1 MPRFLLIATLVAAL
15 FLPVPARSDT
25 STDEPGSLILFPKIV
40 SNSEEETIIQVSNAA
55 GSAAELRCFYVNGA
69 LVDDS
74 GIPAWSVTDFQL
86 KLTALQPTLWTAG
99 DGLPPVPP
107 DMRPSGLYPGPVPPV
122 GDGFLGELR
131 CVVVSSNESPISR
144 NILTGEATVIN
155 RATGSAR
162 KYQATTLRGLP
173 DNNNDNT
180 LLLNDQE
187 YTSCPRILLMN
198 HFFDGAPDPVSSAE
212 LRTTLTL
219 VPCSVDFELSIPGTA
234 SVQFTVINELE
245 QRFSASLELT
255 CFTSIQLTQI
265 SRPVFDFATQ
275 GTLVGQTRIRSIVDG
290 DTRHGHAILGL
301 AEEFRG
307 NDAMGTAMNLHF
319 IAGNLQAD
327 VIVLP
332 TSF

>member
-1 MPRFLLIATLVAAL
+1 MPRFLLTILLAVL
-15 FLPVPARSDT
+15 FVPCPSRSDT
-25 STDEPGSLILFPKIV
+25 STDEPGSVIIFPKIS
-40 SNSEEETIIQVSNAA
+40 SNSSEETVIQISNAA

-69 LVDDS
+69 LVEDF
-74 GIPAWSVTDFQL
+74 GVPAWSITDFQL
-86 KLTALQPTLWTAG
+86 KLTALQPTVWTAG
-99 DGLPPVPP
+99 NGLPPVPP
-107 DMRPSGLYPGPVPPV
+107 DMRPAGLYPGPVPPV

-131 CVVVSSNESPISR
+131 CVVVSSNESPVSR
-144 NILTGEATVIN
+144 NVLTGEATIIN
-155 RATGSAR
+155 RTNGSAR

-173 DNNNDNT
+173 GNNNDNT

-198 HFFDGAPDPVSSAE
+198 HFFDGAPDPVSGAE
-212 LRTTLTL
+212 LSTTLTL
-219 VPCSVDFELSIPGTA
+219 VPCSVDFELSNPGTA

-255 CFTSIQLTQI
+255 CFTNVKLTQI

-275 GTLVGQTRIRSIVDG
+275 GTLVGQTRIRAIVDG
-290 DTRHGHAILGL
+290 DTTHGHAILGL

-307 NDAMGTAMNLHF
+307 GDTMGTAMNLHF

-332 TSF
+332 ASF